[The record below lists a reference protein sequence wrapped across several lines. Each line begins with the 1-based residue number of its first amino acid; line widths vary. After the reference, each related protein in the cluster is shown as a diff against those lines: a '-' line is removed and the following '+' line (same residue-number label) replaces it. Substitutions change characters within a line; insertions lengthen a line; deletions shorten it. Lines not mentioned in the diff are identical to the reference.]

1 MSLRLAF
8 AFVLALGAPAVV
20 IAAPAGA
27 PVVPPADAA
36 AAVAPLLRQYEGLP
50 SADTFR
56 AVTPDPVAALQA
68 LYADPKQPEWV
79 RLRVLDALARFPEP
93 AAQVFLE
100 ARLDDGAARP
110 TAPREAHAAAAVYLR
125 TFPKAATARLPALLA
140 HPDAAFRV
148 TVVRI
153 ALEAEA
159 LELRTAVAAWLH
171 ATRDPAV
178 QGALGPATPVL
189 R

>member
-1 MSLRLAF
+1 MSLRLAL
-8 AFVLALGAPAVV
+8 VLAL
-20 IAAPAGA
+20 AAPAGVAAA
-27 PVVPPADAA
+27 PADAPADAA

-50 SADTFR
+50 AAETFR
-56 AVTPDPVAALQA
+56 AVTPAPVAALRA
-68 LYADPKQPEWV
+68 LYADPKQPEWL
-79 RLRVLDALARFPEP
+79 RLRVFDALARFPEP
-93 AAQVFLE
+93 AVQAFLE
-100 ARLDDGAARP
+100 DRLDENAARP
-110 TAPREAHAAAAVYLR
+110 AATREGHAAAAVYLR

-140 HPDAAFRV
+140 HPDPAFRV

-159 LELRTAVAAWLH
+159 LELRMAVAAWLN